1 MKLNEENNEPA
12 ADETAVAEMA
22 EAGNADPAEAP
33 PKPQPPE
40 LLFELARGLEQID
53 ETGELGNAAA
63 IVREIKKRYPDEFR
77 AGSPAAVS
85 INGGA
90 GATATAP
97 LTRGILAKMKPADI
111 AKLDWQAVRHVLEN
125 TK

>member
-1 MKLNEENNEPA
+1 MKPEENNEPVT
-12 ADETAVAEMA
+12 DETA
-22 EAGNADPAEAP
+22 ADMNSEKIGTDETGVPGKP
-33 PKPQPPE
+33 PQPPE

-53 ETGELGNAAA
+53 ETGELDNAAA
-63 IVREIKKRYPDEFR
+63 IVREIKKRYPDKFR
-77 AGSPAAVS
+77 AGSPAAVG

-90 GATATAP
+90 GTVAATP
-97 LTRGILAKMKPADI
+97 LTRDMLAKMKPADI

>member
-1 MKLNEENNEPA
+1 MKLEEENNEPA
-12 ADETAVAEMA
+12 AAETA
-22 EAGNADPAEAP
+22 PAEPIETDGEAVHETSAP
-33 PKPQPPE
+33 TQPE

-53 ETGELGNAAA
+53 EKGELDNAAA
-63 IVREIKKRYPDEFR
+63 IVREIKKRYPNEFR
-77 AGSPAAVS
+77 TGSPGTVG

-90 GATATAP
+90 GTTTTAP